1 MRLSHKIISS
11 FILVITVLSI
21 VNIFSVIYAINH
33 SQEEKLKGEE
43 VLFAQDLAD
52 RFVRDIVEDK
62 AETLTDTLFKDKKL
76 REEMI
81 EYILVF
87 DKNGYLLSNTYLEAI
102 PKQLLKLNNKFSRKE
117 NFRLQKIVNRKLFVY
132 DIAVPVREGIE
143 QVGAIH
149 IGFKGIYILQTIK
162 EALAPAL
169 VGVFFIIVI
178 AVLFGLFMSETIV
191 NPISKLKDAVAK
203 IGAGSLETRVVIKS
217 ADEIGALAGSFNKMA
232 SRLEETTALM
242 VQAGKF
248 EAIGKLASGVAH
260 EVKNPLGIILQGV
273 NYLEGVIPPE
283 NKDASEVFQLMKDN
297 IVRADNIVRML
308 LDFSRVDELYMQPED
323 VSILMDNSLLLVQQI
338 ARLGNIEIV
347 KEYQAQ
353 VPKIMADKG
362 RLEQVFIN
370 LFTNAFHAMPGG
382 GRLTLRSHLCRFA
395 DSKYRGD
402 KTKND
407 YFFPDEEVVAV
418 EVEDTGQGISGE
430 NLKKVFEPFFT
441 TKGPGK
447 GTGLGLS
454 VTSNIIKLHGGIV
467 EITSQL
473 AKGTKISLW
482 FKTVK
487 SE

>member
-162 EALAPAL
+162 EA
-169 VGVFFIIVI
+169 
-178 AVLFGLFMSETIV
+178 
-191 NPISKLKDAVAK
+191 
-203 IGAGSLETRVVIKS
+203 
-217 ADEIGALAGSFNKMA
+217 
-232 SRLEETTALM
+232 
-242 VQAGKF
+242 
-248 EAIGKLASGVAH
+248 
-260 EVKNPLGIILQGV
+260 
-273 NYLEGVIPPE
+273 
-283 NKDASEVFQLMKDN
+283 
-297 IVRADNIVRML
+297 
-308 LDFSRVDELYMQPED
+308 
-323 VSILMDNSLLLVQQI
+323 
-338 ARLGNIEIV
+338 
-347 KEYQAQ
+347 
-353 VPKIMADKG
+353 
-362 RLEQVFIN
+362 
-370 LFTNAFHAMPGG
+370 
-382 GRLTLRSHLCRFA
+382 
-395 DSKYRGD
+395 
-402 KTKND
+402 
-407 YFFPDEEVVAV
+407 
-418 EVEDTGQGISGE
+418 
-430 NLKKVFEPFFT
+430 
-441 TKGPGK
+441 
-447 GTGLGLS
+447 
-454 VTSNIIKLHGGIV
+454 
-467 EITSQL
+467 
-473 AKGTKISLW
+473 
-482 FKTVK
+482 
-487 SE
+487 